1 MNTLETLEKIRLKC
15 RTNANNN
22 GYYTDIVIDNM
33 IFLEIIEHI
42 YATKGKEKKFWEQVM
57 NTHKLIR

>member
-1 MNTLETLEKIRLKC
+1 MNTLKTLEKIRLKC

-33 IFLEIIEHI
+33 IFLEIVEHI

-57 NTHKLIR
+57 NEHKLKR

>member
-1 MNTLETLEKIRLKC
+1 MKTLETLEKIRLNC

-33 IFLEIIEHI
+33 IFLEIVEHI

-57 NTHKLIR
+57 DQHKLTR